1 MLKLQYLVFFYSAN
15 KKGDKF
21 YVRKLARGKR
31 EKKRLRIPVLKFAE
45 GISIF
50 SEEIFLFLLYF

>member
-1 MLKLQYLVFFYSAN
+1 LFFFYSAN